1 MTLRELLEH
10 SVQTHADRVALRFK
24 VAGVWQTRSYAE
36 LLARVRRT
44 ADYLGSLGL
53 QPGDRV
59 ALLLPNCPEWP
70 EIYFGIASLGLVA
83 VPMDAKLRA
92 QEVAFILRDSGA
104 RALFCS
110 AAVLPG
116 LPGLRAQ
123 LPALTTVVLLG
134 AVAPPPD
141 CRVYTQVLAAAL
153 TAGAYDQ
160 ARPQAE
166 DLASL
171 IYTSGTTGQAKG
183 AMLTHGNFTSNV
195 AAMCRVID
203 IYPKDNFLL
212 ALPLHHT
219 IAFSANLLV
228 PIASGSS
235 ITFIESFKTLG
246 DDLRATSPTALIGVP
261 LLFEKMYRRVLDN
274 VQAHRLGRCLLR
286 LGLVGLL
293 RRRVLASFGG
303 ALRVLITGGAPCD
316 AELLRAFGRLGLPL
330 LEGYGLTETAPVLT
344 LNPLERPKPG
354 TVGRALPD
362 LELRLFDV
370 TADGVGEIAARGPNV
385 MRGYHGQPEATA
397 AAFREGWFLT
407 GDLGRFD
414 AEGYLTITGR
424 KKCLIVNREG
434 KNINPEEI
442 EAQALKSPLIKE
454 ALALGYRE
462 HGERVGEH
470 IGLIVVPADELRAA
484 PDAEQRIRA
493 DLKRVLLAIADYK
506 HPRRIVLRREE
517 FEKTS
522 TGKIKRFLYTMPG
535 QIAD

>member
-1 MTLRELLEH
+1 MTLREWLEH
-10 SVQTHADRVALRFK
+10 AAQAHADRVALRFK
-24 VAGVWQTRSYAE
+24 TGGAWQTRTYAE
-36 LLARVRRT
+36 LLTRVRRT

-92 QEVAFILRDSGA
+92 QEVAFILRDSGT
-104 RALFCS
+104 RALFCGT
-110 AAVLPG
+110 AVLPG
-116 LPGLRAQ
+116 LPDLRAQ
-123 LPALTTVVLLG
+123 LPALATVVVVG
-134 AVAPPPD
+134 PEIPPLD
-141 CRVYTQVLAAAL
+141 CLAYTQVLAGAP

-183 AMLTHGNFTSNV
+183 AMLTHGNFASNV

-203 IYPKDNFLL
+203 IYPKDNFML

-228 PIASGSS
+228 PIASGAA
-235 ITFIESFKTLG
+235 ITFIESYKTLG
-246 DDLRATSPTALIGVP
+246 DDLRATAPTALIGVP
-261 LLFEKMYRRVLDN
+261 LLFEKMYRRVLEN
-274 VQAHRLGRCLLR
+274 IRTHRLGRCVLR

-293 RRRVLASFGG
+293 RRQILARFGG
-303 ALRVLITGGAPCD
+303 ALRVMITGGAPCD
-316 AELLRAFGRLGLPL
+316 PELLRAFARLGLPL

-370 TADGVGEIAARGPNV
+370 TAEGVGEIAARGPNV

-434 KNINPEEI
+434 KNINPEEV
-442 EAQALKSPLIKE
+442 ETQALKSPLIKE

-470 IGLIVVPADELRAA
+470 VGLLVVPADELRAA
-484 PDAEQRIRA
+484 PDAEQRIRT
-493 DLKRVLLAIADYK
+493 DLKRVLHAIADYK
-506 HPRRIVLRREE
+506 HPRRIVIRREE

-522 TGKIKRFLYTMPG
+522 TGKIKRFLYTRPE
-535 QIAD
+535 

>member
-10 SVQTHADRVALRFK
+10 SAQAHADRVALRFK
-24 VAGVWQTRSYAE
+24 AGGVWQTRSYAE
-36 LLARVRRT
+36 LFARVRRA

-70 EIYFGIASLGLVA
+70 EIYFGITGLGLVA
-83 VPMDAKLRA
+83 VPIDAKLRA

-123 LPALTTVVLLG
+123 LPALATVVLLG
-134 AVAPPPD
+134 AMAPPPD
-141 CRVYTQVLAAAL
+141 CLVYTQVLAGAPS
-153 TAGAYDQ
+153 AGAYDR
-160 ARPQAE
+160 AGPQAD

-195 AAMCRVID
+195 AALCQVID

-212 ALPLHHT
+212 ALPLHHA

-235 ITFIESFKTLG
+235 ITFLESFKTLG
-246 DDLRATSPTALIGVP
+246 DDLRATAPTALIGVP
-261 LLFEKMYRRVLDN
+261 LLFEKMYRRVLEN
-274 VQAHRLGRCLLR
+274 IQAQLLGRCLLR
-286 LGLVGLL
+286 LGLIGLL
-293 RRRVLASFGG
+293 RRRVVARLGG
-303 ALRVLITGGAPCD
+303 ALRILISGGAPCD
-316 AELLRAFGRLGLPL
+316 PELVRGFARLGLPL

-344 LNPLERPKPG
+344 LNPLAQPKPG
-354 TVGRALPD
+354 SVGVALSNV
-362 LELRLFDV
+362 ELRLFDV
-370 TADGVGEIAARGPNV
+370 DAEGVGEIAARGPNV
-385 MRGYHGQPEATA
+385 MRGYYGQPAATA

-414 AEGYLTITGR
+414 AAGFLTITGR

-434 KNINPEEI
+434 KNINPEEV
-442 EAQALKSPLIKE
+442 ETQALKSPLIRE
-454 ALALGYRE
+454 ALVLGYRE
-462 HGERVGEH
+462 HDEHVGEH
-470 IGLIVVPADELRAA
+470 VGLIVVPADELRAA
-484 PDAEQRIRA
+484 PDAEQRIRT
-493 DLKRVLLAIADYK
+493 DLKRVLRAIADYK
-506 HPRRIVLRREE
+506 HPRRIVIRREE

-535 QIAD
+535 